1 LKTISKKSV
10 LDACKIMVQVR
21 MDNAQ
26 EAMNSAHESTLNEE
40 KSSAGDKFETGRAMG
55 HLNRDMFAKQR
66 DQANKDMEILNG
78 IQAFK
83 RHSEVELGTLIYT
96 KDKIFFIALGL
107 GKIMVEVW
115 VISEQS
121 PLALAMLNKTL
132 KDSFEFNAIKY
143 KINNL
148 E

>member
-1 LKTISKKSV
+1 
-10 LDACKIMVQVR
+10 

-55 HLNRDMFAKQR
+55 HLNRDMFAKQWE
-66 DQANKDMEILNG
+66 QANKDMEILNG

-83 RHSEVELGTLIYT
+83 HHSEVELGTLIYT
-96 KDKIFFIALGL
+96 KDRTFFIALGL
-107 GKIMVEVW
+107 GKIMVEGHEVW
-115 VISEQS
+115 VISEHS
-121 PLALAMLNKTL
+121 PLAVAMLTKKI

-143 KINNL
+143 KIINL